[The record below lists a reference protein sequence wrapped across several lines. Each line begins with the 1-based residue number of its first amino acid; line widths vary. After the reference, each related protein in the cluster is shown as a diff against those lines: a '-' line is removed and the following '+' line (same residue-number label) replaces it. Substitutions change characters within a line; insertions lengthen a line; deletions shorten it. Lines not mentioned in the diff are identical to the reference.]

1 MTRSIALLLCGVLV
15 SAAGV
20 PPASPDDSYAKYEV
34 MDTLEAMARAYVKKD
49 IKTLDA
55 IYHDDM
61 TFGHTTG
68 EVQTKADVL
77 QAVRTRTTES
87 FELSDSDIHIY
98 GPVAIYRGVEHVGI
112 GGDKPGVSV
121 AGVMW
126 VLTKG
131 SGPNGWQIIA
141 RQDWP
146 LPAR

>member
-20 PPASPDDSYAKYEV
+20 SAGPDDSYAKYEV

-61 TFGHTTG
+61 MYGHTTG
-68 EVQTKADVL
+68 RVQTKADALEV
-77 QAVRTRTTES
+77 ARTRATES
-87 FELSDSDIHIY
+87 FEFSDSDIHIY
-98 GPVAIYRGVEHVGI
+98 GSVAIFRGVEHLGI
-112 GGDKPGVSV
+112 GGDKPNMSV
-121 AGVMW
+121 GGVML

-131 SGPNGWQIIA
+131 SGPNGWQIIGG
-141 RQDWP
+141 QDWP
-146 LPAR
+146 LPPR

>member
-20 PPASPDDSYAKYEV
+20 SASPDDSYAKYEV

-61 TFGHTTG
+61 TYGHTTG

-77 QAVRTRTTES
+77 EAVRTRTTES

-98 GPVAIYRGVEHVGI
+98 GSVAIYRGVEHLGI
-112 GGDKPGVSV
+112 GGDKPNMSV
-121 AGVMW
+121 GGVMW

-131 SGPNGWQIIA
+131 NGPNGWQIIA

-146 LPAR
+146 LPPR

>member
-1 MTRSIALLLCGVLV
+1 MTRSIALLLCGVLLSETGV
-15 SAAGV
+15 S
-20 PPASPDDSYAKYEV
+20 ASPDDSYAKYEV

-61 TFGHTTG
+61 TYGHTTG
-68 EVQTKADVL
+68 KVQTKADVL
-77 QAVRTRTTES
+77 EVARTRTTES
-87 FELSDSDIHIY
+87 LELSDSDIHIY
-98 GPVAIYRGVEHVGI
+98 GSVAIYRGVEHLEI
-112 GGDKPGVSV
+112 GGDKPTMSV
-121 AGVMW
+121 GGVMW

-146 LPAR
+146 LPPR